1 MRGETQGALKR
12 RALGRRRRRC
22 VDVLSGRRRKG
33 RGVRVRNASETSGE
47 AQRGFG
53 GEEREEVVRKTDEE
67 EGVGVGDGDVA
78 PLAAESSGSRGP
90 ADDFSETAEM
100 MSTTKMMASTSTPA
114 VVARGAEEAS
124 SSSSGIKDFFFPDES
139 ELPDEVY
146 MPLADHLEELRE
158 RLFLSVI
165 AVLASAGGCFV
176 LAKDIVLLLERPV
189 FAQGVRFLQL
199 SPGEFFFTTLKV
211 AGYSGLLM
219 AFPIVAYEVAA
230 YVAPGLT
237 VKEKQ
242 FVGPLVAGSSVLFY
256 LGIVFSY
263 VVLAP
268 AALTFFVTYAFGAV
282 ESLWS
287 IDQYF
292 DFVLVLLFSTGLAF
306 QVPVLQVLLGRFNV
320 VNSKQMLSAWRYVT
334 VGATIAA
341 AVLTPSTDPF
351 TQSLLAVP
359 LIGLY
364 MAGTALVYLIEKS
377 RPSDTAADITLQ

>member
-1 MRGETQGALKR
+1 MVERGGGGGGGDDNVGGER
-12 RALGRRRRRC
+12 RALTPTDGVMLRGDTGLNAPA
-22 VDVLSGRRRKG
+22 VVPVPSSSTSPPPLSPS
-33 RGVRVRNASETSGE
+33 RVATS
-47 AQRGFG
+47 
-53 GEEREEVVRKTDEE
+53 T
-67 EGVGVGDGDVA
+67 
-78 PLAAESSGSRGP
+78 P
-90 ADDFSETAEM
+90 
-100 MSTTKMMASTSTPA
+100 STSTAP
-114 VVARGAEEAS
+114 
-124 SSSSGIKDFFFPDES
+124 SGIKDFFFPDES
-139 ELPDEVY
+139 QLPDEVY
-146 MPLADHLEELRE
+146 MPLTDHLEELRE
-158 RLFLSVI
+158 RLLL
-165 AVLASAGGCFV
+165 AVLAVVASAAGCFV
-176 LAKDIVLLLERPV
+176 LAKDIVVLLERPV
-189 FAQGVRFLQL
+189 IAQGVRFLQL

-237 VKEKQ
+237 VKEKR

-263 VVLAP
+263 LVLAP
-268 AALTFFVTYAFGAV
+268 AALTFFVSYAFGAV

-364 MAGTALVYLIEKS
+364 MAGTGLVFLIEQGKGKEAVGV
-377 RPSDTAADITLQ
+377 DGTLQ